1 MKILIITPPII
12 QPNSPY
18 PASAYL
24 YDFLR
29 KQNYTVSQKDASIE
43 LLNRIFTR
51 KFFEKAGFPSEYSA
65 KIEAVLAF
73 LQNKNPVLAERIASG
88 NFLPQG
94 RRFGVLDDFENNFS
108 GGIDAFFG
116 EMGIHNKAVFLA
128 SLFIDD
134 CCDFINENLDSD
146 FQISKYAEKIAACQ
160 DDFSEILAKLNG
172 KPTEIQKIISEIVR
186 EYFEME
192 SPDYVFFTIPFPGT
206 LFSALFMAREF
217 KKLNPK
223 IKVVFGGGFVSTELR
238 EIKDKRFFEFAD
250 YVVLDGLPREL
261 PRRGITPAP
270 PLPVAK
276 GNSHLLNFAEL
287 LQIIDNENSPLPR
300 EGVAGA
306 LSPDGVVSPDFLG
319 LPLDK
324 YFGMAESVNL
334 MHDLWGKYRWNKIML
349 AHGCYW
355 HRCKFCDTSL
365 DYIKNYQAQN
375 EVEIVNQ
382 MEKII
387 TQTGQTGFHFVDEAI
402 PPKLALAVADEILRR
417 NLVVSWWGNIRFE
430 KFYTKSVCE
439 TLAKSG
445 CIAVS
450 GGLEGITNK
459 MMDFLDKGITI
470 ETAVK
475 TMNNFAENGILIHA
489 YLMFGI
495 PSQTVGDLIDGC
507 EILRQCFE
515 ERIINSAFWHRFS
528 ATIHSPFGQNPEKY
542 GIKILTKKSDF
553 CNNDLKFIET
563 DNPQSDNPKFDWD
576 EIGNSLKK
584 MLYNFQLGIGID
596 FPIREWFAISLPK
609 TKIDRKF
616 VRNLCLSRNNA

>member
-1 MKILIITPPII
+1 MESYNKLFYGKIYGNKKELMKILLITPPVV

-18 PASAYL
+18 PATAYL
-24 YDFLR
+24 YDFL
-29 KQNYTVSQKDASIE
+29 KEKYEVSQIDSSIE
-43 LLNRIFTR
+43 LLNRVLSK
-51 KFFEKAGFPSEYSA
+51 KFFENAGFSVEYSS
-65 KIEAVLAF
+65 KIEPVLAF
-73 LQNKNPVLAERIASG
+73 LQNKNPSLAERIAGG

-94 RRFGVLDDFENNFS
+94 KRFSVIDDFENNFS

-116 EMGIHNKAVFLA
+116 EMGIHDKAVFLA

-134 CCDFINENLDSD
+134 CCDFINEKIDQN
-146 FQISKYAEKIAACQ
+146 FGISRYAEKIAASQ
-160 DDFSEILAKLNG
+160 QDFSEILLQLNAKQ
-172 KPTEIQKIISEIVR
+172 TEIQKIAAKMVR
-186 EYFEME
+186 EYFETE
-192 SPDYVFFTIPFPGT
+192 NPDFVLFTIPFPGT
-206 LFSALFMAREF
+206 LFFALFMAREF

-238 EIKDKRFFEFAD
+238 EIQDKRFFEFVD
-250 YVVLDGLPREL
+250 FIVLDGMS
-261 PRRGITPAP
+261 GGKA
-270 PLPVAK
+270 
-276 GNSHLLNFAEL
+276 
-287 LQIIDNENSPLPR
+287 
-300 EGVAGA
+300 
-306 LSPDGVVSPDFLG
+306 DFSG

-355 HRCKFCDTSL
+355 HRCKFCDTTL
-365 DYIKNYQAQN
+365 DYIKNYQPMN

-387 TQTGQTGFHFVDEAI
+387 AQTGLTGFHFVDEAI
-402 PPKLALAVADEILRR
+402 PPKLALAVANEILRR
-417 NLVVSWWGNIRFE
+417 NLTVSWWGNIRFE

-459 MMDFLDKGITI
+459 MMEFLDKGISI

-475 TMNNFAENGILIHA
+475 TMNNFAENGILVHS

-495 PSQTVGDLIDGC
+495 PSQTLCDLIDGC

-515 ERIINSAFWHRFS
+515 EKIINSAFWHRFS
-528 ATIHSPFGQNPEKY
+528 ATIHSPVGQNPEKY
-542 GIKILTKKSDF
+542 GIKILTGKSDF
-553 CNNDLKFIET
+553 ANNDLKFVEE
-563 DNPQSDNPKFDWD
+563 NCRVDWD
-576 EIGNSLKK
+576 KIGDSLKK

-596 FPIREWFAISLPK
+596 FPVREWFETSVPK
-609 TKIDRKF
+609 TKIAKNF
-616 VRNLCLSRNNA
+616 VKKLIS